1 MFTPFRLKLK
11 IKIRRFS
18 GVFIVNF
25 ERISHFF
32 LVLAGVI
39 FSISIAL
46 GIRNLVSESLFSS
59 TKFLPSLKQW

>member
-11 IKIRRFS
+11 IKMRRFS
-18 GVFIVNF
+18 VVFIVNF
-25 ERISHFF
+25 EHISHFF